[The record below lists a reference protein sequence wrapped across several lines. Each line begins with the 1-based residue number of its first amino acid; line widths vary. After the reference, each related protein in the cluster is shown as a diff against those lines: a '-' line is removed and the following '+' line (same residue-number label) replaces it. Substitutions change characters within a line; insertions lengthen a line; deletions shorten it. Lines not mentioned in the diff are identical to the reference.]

1 MALALLVTGLSVTE
15 LAQAEGFNDFQWSLG
30 EDCAV
35 PLGEDNPDGDGS
47 YQRGDTNDWR
57 PEWVDGTQ
65 VPICK
70 AADGELPRIVGSA
83 TVDFRLFTNEGVA
96 RV

>member
-1 MALALLVTGLSVTE
+1 MIRIGSSESAVAKHRWSHGVRTLLALALLVTGLSVTE

-47 YQRGDTNDWR
+47 YQRGDTND
-57 PEWVDGTQ
+57 
-65 VPICK
+65 
-70 AADGELPRIVGSA
+70 
-83 TVDFRLFTNEGVA
+83 
-96 RV
+96 